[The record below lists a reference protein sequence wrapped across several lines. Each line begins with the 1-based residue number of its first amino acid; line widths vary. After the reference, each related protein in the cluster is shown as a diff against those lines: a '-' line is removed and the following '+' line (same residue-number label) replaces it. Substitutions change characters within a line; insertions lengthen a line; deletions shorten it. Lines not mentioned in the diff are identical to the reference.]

1 MKKKLLF
8 FILLALGLQGFSQ
21 SSFIQA
27 IDDYRVS
34 YTRGIFPV
42 NEGLIVPGIGFNTAG
57 IAFVRKIDQSGLTE
71 WEWKTSAYGTSIYFG
86 TADEEGNT
94 YLCKYGSISGLVL
107 IQLSPEGDSLWQK
120 ALPAIEPYGL
130 KKTHDNNLLLYGKT
144 NSGINLAKMNY
155 YGEIIW
161 SEQIN
166 QVISGGQFTGLS
178 HFEMADG
185 KIVTVSQTREVY
197 MNNTSFHFHLFNSG
211 GDSLSLFTYPS
222 LGPNQVIWSAIGL
235 NDNEIMVAGKYS
247 GQYYV
252 DQRFIAR
259 INIVSQEI
267 IWQKPIL
274 EDVLNAKLL
283 FAGVE
288 DGKVMVSG
296 TIQYS
301 VNSPQKALF
310 MGLTFDGEP
319 LFKRSY
325 GNNVKQEIN
334 YACLAEDGGIAAAGF
349 TFLND
354 STRAYFI
361 KTDHE
366 GNVNTL
372 GIPKNESQLDLNCY
386 PNPASDFLCINSPAG
401 IRSVELFDMTG
412 HSIQTINYQGD
423 KRINLSLKGVNSG
436 LLTIR
441 VVHDL
446 GISIAKVLV
455 Q

>member
-1 MKKKLLF
+1 
-8 FILLALGLQGFSQ
+8 
-21 SSFIQA
+21 
-27 IDDYRVS
+27 
-34 YTRGIFPV
+34 
-42 NEGLIVPGIGFNTAG
+42 
-57 IAFVRKIDQSGLTE
+57 
-71 WEWKTSAYGTSIYFG
+71 
-86 TADEEGNT
+86 
-94 YLCKYGSISGLVL
+94 
-107 IQLSPEGDSLWQK
+107 
-120 ALPAIEPYGL
+120 
-130 KKTHDNNLLLYGKT
+130 
-144 NSGINLAKMNY
+144 
-155 YGEIIW
+155 
-161 SEQIN
+161 
-166 QVISGGQFTGLS
+166 
-178 HFEMADG
+178 
-185 KIVTVSQTREVY
+185 
-197 MNNTSFHFHLFNSG
+197 
-211 GDSLSLFTYPS
+211 
-222 LGPNQVIWSAIGL
+222 
-235 NDNEIMVAGKYS
+235 
-247 GQYYV
+247 
-252 DQRFIAR
+252 
-259 INIVSQEI
+259 
-267 IWQKPIL
+267 
-274 EDVLNAKLL
+274 
-283 FAGVE
+283 
-288 DGKVMVSG
+288 
-296 TIQYS
+296 
-301 VNSPQKALF
+301 